1 MLPPSKIGIFF
12 WTWKQAIQSCRR
24 PATLLPFAGY
34 AAVQLFVLASL
45 VFFIYPP
52 FSAIFMPLQR
62 ALYGEITL
70 HYPNNYIVMPQMFET
85 LNIVLSGV
93 LGIWVIGRATV
104 LFFSSNEAQRGKS
117 VVKPI
122 GRRYFHL
129 LGAWFGE
136 TLLALLVI
144 GGFMWLSGKM
154 PSASIYLNT
163 IRVFGVVGVSAIFA
177 FSNALILI
185 EEKPFWVALPQS
197 AKMFASYALVTFF
210 LVGLPTIMQL
220 PIQFLLSNSAQ
231 IVRRL
236 NPEMITVVI
245 ATGVF
250 LAMLSNYFIV
260 GTVTHLYRGISRD
273 AKVVLSP
280 R

>member
-12 WTWKQAIQSCRR
+12 WTWKQAIQSCRK

-34 AAVQLFVLASL
+34 AAVQLLVLASL
-45 VFFIYPP
+45 FFFIYPP
-52 FSAIFMPLQR
+52 FSFIFMPLQR

-70 HYPNNYIVMPQMFET
+70 HYPNNYIVMPQMFEI
-85 LNIVLSGV
+85 LNIALSGV

-104 LFFSSNEAQRGKS
+104 LFFNSDEAKKGKLL
-117 VVKPI
+117 VKPV

-136 TLLALLVI
+136 TILALLVI

-177 FSNALILI
+177 FTTALILI

-210 LVGLPTIMQL
+210 LVGLPTIVQL
-220 PIQFLLSNSAQ
+220 PIQFLLSNSAK
-231 IVRRL
+231 IVRKL
-236 NPEMITVVI
+236 NPEVITLVI

-260 GTVTHLYRGISRD
+260 GTVTHLYRGICRE
-273 AKVVLSP
+273 AKAALSP